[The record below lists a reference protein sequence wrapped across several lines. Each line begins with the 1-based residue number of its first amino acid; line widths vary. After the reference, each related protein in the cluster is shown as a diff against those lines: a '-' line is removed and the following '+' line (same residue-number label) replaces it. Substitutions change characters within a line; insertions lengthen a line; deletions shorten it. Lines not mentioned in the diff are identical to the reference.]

1 LLHWYYSYL
10 LFGENKL
17 KTKNIKIF
25 LEKKILKMLF
35 LGFSSGLPILL
46 VFSTLSVWLVKAGI
60 NRSTITL
67 FSWAGFAYAFK
78 YLWSPI
84 VDNFKIPFFQK
95 LGHRRSWLLFSQ
107 VMIVVTLIATAFTNP
122 ANNLVLTAI
131 TITFVAIFSATQDI
145 VIDAFRIE
153 SAPQKLQGPLSSM
166 YIAGYRIAM
175 LVGGAGSLW
184 LAAFLGNEIYDK
196 NVWRVVYI
204 TMAFLMLIGI
214 LTTFFSDEPK
224 IKKNNFS
231 NINQHTRFLFVFLL
245 SLLGFIFLYNLMVN
259 PFSTDLILSKFLF
272 FFFRIILC
280 FIFSSLIIFL
290 LIKINFISKKKVNH
304 IYLKPVTNF
313 INRYGKFAFLILLL
327 IGLYRIADVVMGVVA
342 NIFYLEKGFN
352 IKEIATY
359 SKFFGVFATII
370 GGFMGGF
377 FSMKF
382 GTMRALF
389 FGALIAASSNLLFAL
404 LAASEPNIKFLIV
417 VITADNISSGFAG
430 AAFVI
435 YLTGLTS
442 LKFTATQYALFSSIM
457 LFIPKLIAGY
467 SGSWVD
473 AMGYINFFTL
483 TALLGVP
490 VLLLI
495 IWIAKVA
502 PIKN

>member
-1 LLHWYYSYL
+1 M
-10 LFGENKL
+10 
-17 KTKNIKIF
+17 IF
-25 LEKKILKMLF
+25 FEKKIFKMLF

-60 NRSTITL
+60 NRSTVTL

-95 LGHRRSWLLFSQ
+95 FGHRRSWLLFSQ
-107 VMIVVTLIATAFTNP
+107 IMIIIALAATAFTNP
-122 ANNLVLTAI
+122 AENLILTAI

-153 SAPQKLQGPLSSM
+153 SAPQRLQGPLSSM

-184 LAAFLGNEIYDK
+184 LAAFLSDEIYNN
-196 NVWRVVYI
+196 NVWQVVYM
-204 TMAFLMLIGI
+204 TMAFLMFIGV
-214 LTTFFSDEPK
+214 LTTFNLEEPK
-224 IKKNNFS
+224 IKKNNFLS
-231 NINQHTRFLFVFLL
+231 INQHAKILLVFIL
-245 SLLGFIFLYNLMVN
+245 SLLGFIFLYNLMAN
-259 PFSTDLILSKFLF
+259 PFNTSQVLNKFIYSF
-272 FFFRIILC
+272 IRIILC
-280 FIFSSLIIFL
+280 FTFSGLIIFL
-290 LIKINFISKKKVNH
+290 LIKINFISKNKVNH
-304 IYLKPVTNF
+304 IYLKPIINF
-313 INRYGKFAFLILLL
+313 LNRYGKFAFLILLL

-359 SKFFGVFATII
+359 SKFFGVFATIV

-382 GTMRALF
+382 GTMRTLF
-389 FGALIAASSNLLFAL
+389 FGALVAASSNLLFAL
-404 LAASEPNIKFLIV
+404 LAASEPNIKFLIA

-442 LKFTATQYALFSSIM
+442 IKFTATQYALFSSIM

-473 AMGYINFFTL
+473 AIGYINFFTL

-495 IWIAKVA
+495 IWIAKIA